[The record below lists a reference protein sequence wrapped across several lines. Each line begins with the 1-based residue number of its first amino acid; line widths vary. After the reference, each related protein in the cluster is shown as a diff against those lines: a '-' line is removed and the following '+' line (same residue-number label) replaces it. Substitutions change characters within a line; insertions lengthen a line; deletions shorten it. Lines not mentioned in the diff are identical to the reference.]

1 MRQWKEK
8 EKDEHNSQ
16 MVEQQRILKNLKHVN
31 RVARNQAQ
39 KAVKQAKKE
48 KMMQANDN
56 FKIIKSA
63 RHKSRDRMP

>member
-1 MRQWKEK
+1 
-8 EKDEHNSQ
+8 